1 MMVQRCWETSGGRQ
15 HKKQGN
21 RLVIAVEQSDQRL
34 MVLFSHDRGWG
45 MNRTERS
52 VDVDM
57 EGNVHRKVLSWK
69 QVSNK
74 NTKNEPVVGRNIF
87 HRA

>member
-1 MMVQRCWETSGGRQ
+1 MMEQRCWEISGVQQYQQ

-21 RLVIAVEQSDQRL
+21 RLVIAVEQSDQKL
-34 MVLFSHDRGWG
+34 MVLFSHDKGWET
-45 MNRTERS
+45 NRTERS

-69 QVSNK
+69 QVSK
-74 NTKNEPVVGRNIF
+74 KYLQRVSQ
-87 HRA
+87 